1 MLMLL
6 NFENKESR
14 KEKKNT
20 KLTSTS
26 AVIRLQDRDSNWYQR
41 YKTFFFVT
49 EGGSKMALSTVTRD
63 YECCAFALCA
73 IMLKF

>member
-1 MLMLL
+1 MLL

-41 YKTFFFVT
+41 YKTF
-49 EGGSKMALSTVTRD
+49 SSL
-63 YECCAFALCA
+63 
-73 IMLKF
+73 LKVDQKWLLVQ